1 MKVFN
6 LQCAHGHPFE
16 GWFKDLA
23 AYEAQREN
31 GLLTCPCCGNSEV
44 QKTLSAPRL
53 NLSGAQE
60 PSPKS
65 EVVAA
70 ATPAPQAAEALVAA
84 MQMVREALAASED
97 VGNRF
102 AQEARAMHAGE
113 SPSRAIHGQTTLETA
128 QELAQEGIP
137 VLPLP
142 FAELLKSSL
151 Q

>member
-31 GLLTCPCCGNSEV
+31 GLLACPCCGNSEV

-60 PSPKS
+60 PSSRS
-65 EVVAA
+65 EVTA
-70 ATPAPQAAEALVAA
+70 ATPAPQAAQALVAA
-84 MQMVREALAASED
+84 MKIVREALAASED

-128 QELAQEGIP
+128 HELAQEGIP

-142 FAELLKSSL
+142 FAELLKSPL

>member
-6 LQCAHGHPFE
+6 LQCEHGHSFE

-23 AYEAQREN
+23 AYEAQRES
-31 GLLTCPCCGNSEV
+31 GLLACPCCASSVV

-53 NLSGAQE
+53 NLSGAQA
-60 PSPKS
+60 PASQS
-65 EVVAA
+65 EVMA
-70 ATPAPQAAEALVAA
+70 ATPAPQEAQALVAA
-84 MQMVREALAASED
+84 MKMVRQALASSED

-102 AQEARAMHAGE
+102 AEEARAMHAGE
-113 SPSRAIHGQTTLETA
+113 VPSRSIHGQTTLETA
-128 QELAQEGIP
+128 HQLAEEGIP

-142 FAELLKSSL
+142 FPELLKSTL